1 MKSGQS
7 TSRKSSHSGS
17 RNDSQNAGFTG
28 GFTETEKAV
37 LEKIATT
44 PEEDARINA
53 AAARL
58 AQRIS
63 EEAKRLS
70 VKAKPLLVG
79 SVAKGTY
86 IRTKPDID
94 VFIQFPKETQ
104 RERLESD
111 GLAIG
116 KAVLSDIEL
125 RYAEHPYTHGK
136 FEGYDADVVPC
147 FEVSDAS
154 RKMSAVD
161 RTPFHTEYVLKHM
174 KEGQR
179 FDVLLFKQFLKG
191 IGVYGAEEEIQGFS
205 GYLCEI
211 VVLKYGT
218 FRKALEA
225 CACWKAGETIT
236 LEKAKHQW
244 FDSPLTF
251 IDPVDPNRNVA
262 SALSRE
268 NFLFFVKA
276 CSEYLAA
283 PKREFFFPNP
293 VKPLSQEELKKRI
306 DERFVALRFNKPN
319 GLVADT
325 LFPQVRKCAATLAKL
340 CEKWDFPVRRTA
352 YFVDEKI
359 TTLLEFEAPQISET
373 VVHGGPPAQI
383 KENAEKFIAKWENN
397 PQAVRPPYIER
408 GRLYVEIRREF
419 TRPADLIKAKIH
431 TLNIGKHLAEAIKG
445 GYELKVDAEI
455 VEQRYA
461 VFLTK
466 YLDGKHPWER

>member
-1 MKSGQS
+1 ME
-7 TSRKSSHSGS
+7 R
-17 RNDSQNAGFTG
+17 
-28 GFTETEKAV
+28 FTEIEKKV
-37 LEKIATT
+37 LDIIAPT
-44 PEEDARINA
+44 PQEDERIKA
-53 AAARL
+53 AASRL

-63 EEAKRLS
+63 EEAKRLG

-94 VFIQFPKETQ
+94 VFIQFPKETT
-104 RERLESD
+104 RERLEDD

-147 FEVSDAS
+147 FEVSDAGQ
-154 RKMSAVD
+154 KMSAVD

-179 FDVLLFKQFLKG
+179 YEILLFKQFLKG

-211 VVLKYGT
+211 AVLKYGT

-225 CACWKAGETIT
+225 CAGWKAGETIT
-236 LEKAKHQW
+236 LEKVKHQW

-262 SALSRE
+262 SALSRD

-276 CSEYLAA
+276 CGAYLAA
-283 PKREFFFPNP
+283 PKREFFFPNL

-306 DERFVALRFNKPN
+306 DERFVAVRFNRPMD
-319 GLVADT
+319 LVADT

-340 CEKWDFPVRRTA
+340 CEEWDFKVRRTA
-352 YFVDEKI
+352 YFVDDKI
-359 TTLLEFEAPQISET
+359 TALLEFEAPQISET
-373 VVHGGPPAQI
+373 VVHGGPPEQI
-383 KENAEKFIAKWENN
+383 KENAEKFIAKWKNN
-397 PQAVRPPYIER
+397 PQAVRPPYVER

-419 TRPADLIKAKIH
+419 TRPADPIKAKIGA
-431 TLNIGKHLAEAIKG
+431 LNIGKHLAETLKE
-445 GYELKVDAEI
+445 GYELKVGAEI
-455 VEQRYA
+455 VEPRYA

-466 YLDGKHPWER
+466 YLDGRNPWEWD